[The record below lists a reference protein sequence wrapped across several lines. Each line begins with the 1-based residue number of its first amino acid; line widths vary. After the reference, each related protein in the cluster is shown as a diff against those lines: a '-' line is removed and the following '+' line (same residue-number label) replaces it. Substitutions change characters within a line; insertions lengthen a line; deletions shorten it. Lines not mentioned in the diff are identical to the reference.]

1 MSEKLNFRVMRQG
14 YDRFEVDKTIAKFHE
29 DKENLEQ
36 KLNLCQNRI
45 KALESSRDGIDDQY
59 RKLVREISIREKAA
73 EEMARL
79 ALREANTIIET
90 AYGNADLIVR
100 EAMSTARQLLVE
112 ISRIT
117 NESQELREELS
128 TKVVSLHSILQEL
141 EFPEIPK
148 SSLINKDQDKKRQ

>member
-1 MSEKLNFRVMRQG
+1 MRQG
-14 YDRFEVDKTIAKFHE
+14 YDRFEVDKTIAKFHD

>member
-1 MSEKLNFRVMRQG
+1 MRQG
-14 YDRFEVDKTIAKFHE
+14 YDRFEVDKTIAKFQE

-45 KALESSRDGIDDQY
+45 TKLESSRDGIDDQY
-59 RKLVREISIREKAA
+59 RKLLREITIREKAA

-148 SSLINKDQDKKRQ
+148 SSLINKDQDKKQQ

>member
-1 MSEKLNFRVMRQG
+1 MRQG

-36 KLNLCQNRI
+36 KLSLCQNRI

-59 RKLVREISIREKAA
+59 RKLVKEINIREKAA

-148 SSLINKDQDKKRQ
+148 SSLINKDQDKKR

>member
-14 YDRFEVDKTIAKFHE
+14 YDRFEVDKTIAKFHD